1 MQSSTPFLLSEQETQ
16 QFLNLLQLE
25 KLKEGECKLKYLE
38 ALVQKTQEVIPFQ
51 NLFLLQHKFEQ
62 RNQLSFQEIK
72 KLVLTG
78 TGGYCLVISPVFCG
92 LLQSLGYQASL
103 ICGSCRGI
111 PKNHAAI
118 LVNNLLENEDKYLVE
133 VSIGFKNKPLK
144 IDFDKKS
151 ELYNYSFGQFYF
163 EWERL
168 YRCKQISFSQIFKDN
183 KISIFWCSLYK
194 RQLAINRKSFHKQTR
209 NQRHNKQ
216 NLYPKFF
223 KQRKSTAHVDMQCQK
238 ITQKNQKV
246 KTTHCFSAFLEMFLV
261 SKSLFTC
268 LRALANWPKKKED
281 LHDRSKKSTQFTK
294 D

>member
-163 EWERL
+163 EWQNDQ
-168 YRCKQISFSQIFKDN
+168 KQILNRIDEKNQFFCQYSLNITFKDYEDLLFNEGNVYTDVN
-183 KISIFWCSLYK
+183 KSP
-194 RQLAINRKSFHKQTR
+194 FHKFLR
-209 NQRHNKQ
+209 IIRFPSSGAVCIRDNQLLIENLSTNKLEIKDTINSIDQFNRHIQELFPQIDKQMSTLAYKNFQLSQ
-216 NLYPKFF
+216 NLV
-223 KQRKSTAHVDMQCQK
+223 Q
-238 ITQKNQKV
+238 N
-246 KTTHCFSAFLEMFLV
+246 
-261 SKSLFTC
+261 
-268 LRALANWPKKKED
+268 
-281 LHDRSKKSTQFTK
+281 
-294 D
+294 